1 MIPLNML
8 IPQELWYKIAA
19 MIIWKTCPQARITI
33 TEEDVNAFAALYRD
47 KGGPAIASST
57 GPEGLTFRLLPC
69 QVARDLA
76 RATGATFHSEK
87 DES

>member
-1 MIPLNML
+1 MIPLNMP
-8 IPQELWYKIAA
+8 IPQDLWYKIAA

-47 KGGPAIASST
+47 KGGPAIASSS
-57 GPEGLTFRLLPC
+57 GPAGLTFRILPN

-76 RATGATFHSEK
+76 KATGAAFISAK